1 MTDIWT
7 QPWFWPAVA
16 VVVGLPVALL
26 FLTELQST
34 LERRGSRAARIV
46 LLIRNFV
53 VPTGALLLL
62 LSQAKY
68 AHIDFTW
75 TQAVATVFGFL
86 IILVLLNGLNFA
98 LFVTAKEGTWR
109 SKLPTI
115 FVDIVRVVIILV
127 SLAVLFSVVWGADVG
142 GVFTALG
149 VGSIVIG
156 LALQNA
162 VGSIVSGLLLLFEA
176 PFKLGDWI
184 ETGGVRGRIIEVNW
198 RATHVKTANGVE
210 VIPNSNLAGGSFLN
224 VSRNDA
230 PFATDFFVKFSTDDP
245 PQEVIAVCMQVAA
258 GLPNSVDAA
267 DITPWAKAKYE
278 IEIPID
284 SPAHNFGTIRLFNTR
299 LWYAARRAGLH
310 LDRDLTD
317 NYNTPE
323 RVLEVLGQFAP
334 HLYLGPEDA
343 EAIAP
348 RVTLERYAAGEVLQQ
363 AYVIPDG
370 MRFVVSGAATIG
382 TPVDVGAEVK
392 FSILDRGDVLGLTAL
407 TRQGVA
413 AIITATTEMA
423 VLFVPTSVLDE
434 LVTTR
439 PQLARDIG
447 KEIDNRRTLAYSA
460 LSAAGIDV
468 PSGSRLIA

>member
-1 MTDIWT
+1 MADIWV

-26 FLTELQST
+26 VLTELQSS

-109 SKLPTI
+109 SRLPTI
-115 FVDIVRVVIILV
+115 FVDIARVIIILV
-127 SLAVLFSVVWGADVG
+127 SLAVLFSVVWKADVG
-142 GVFTALG
+142 GLFAALG

-184 ETGGVRGRIIEVNW
+184 ETSSGRGRIIEVNW
-198 RATHVKTANGVE
+198 RATHIKTSRGIQI
-210 VIPNSNLAGGSFLN
+210 IPNASLADGSFLN
-224 VSRNDA
+224 LSRNDS
-230 PFATDFFVKFSTDDP
+230 PFETDSYVKFSTDDP
-245 PQEVIAVCMQVAA
+245 PQEVIAVCVQVAA
-258 GLPNSVDAA
+258 GLPYSVDAA
-267 DITPWAKAKYE
+267 TVTPVGKAKYE
-278 IEIPID
+278 VEIPID
-284 SPAHNFGTIRLFNTR
+284 SPASNSKAVRLFTTR

-310 LDRDLTD
+310 LDGDLTD
-317 NYNTPE
+317 TYNTPE
-323 RVLEVLGQFAP
+323 RVLEVLAQMAP
-334 HLYLGPEDA
+334 AMYLGPEDA

-348 RVTLERYAAGEVLQQ
+348 RVTLERYGAGEILQQ
-363 AYVIPDG
+363 AYAIPDG
-370 MRFVVSGAATIG
+370 MRYIVSGAATIG

-413 AIITATTEMA
+413 AIVTATTEMA
-423 VLFVPTSVLDE
+423 VLFVPTAVLDE